1 MAKASQRLLHHVPFS
16 TEPATMFVRMPGR
29 KTWAN
34 SQRTHLANCA
44 RKAVTAIAV
53 ERPDA
58 SPRSTALALDCWQ
71 HRQHFQQR
79 LLIPDVRWRREHQQ
93 RHATAIHNN
102 MAFTA
107 VFRAIYGVRSG
118 VAPPKT
124 ARTDAESTA
133 ASDRS
138 TASYLA
144 NRFRSW
150 RCNFFQTPASV
161 QSRKRRQHVD
171 PLTPKASCGSICHGM
186 PLRRTN
192 KMPRRQSRSDPNGR
206 PPLCCAPCRGNNGST
221 SRHSASGK
229 SSFDTF
235 APLTIR
241 SIHKPYRHKR
251 GL

>member
-16 TEPATMFVRMPGR
+16 TEPATMFRRMPGR

-34 SQRTHLANCA
+34 SQRTHLADDT
-44 RKAVTAIAV
+44 RKAITTVAV
-53 ERPDA
+53 KRPDA
-58 SPRSTALALDCWQ
+58 PPRPTTLPLDCRQ
-71 HRQHFQQR
+71 QRQHFQER
-79 LLIPDVRWRREHQQ
+79 FLIPDVRRCREHQQ
-93 RHATAIHNN
+93 RHAATVYDQ

-107 VFRAIYGVRSG
+107 VFRAIYGVRSR
-118 VAPPKT
+118 VEPPKT

-150 RCNFFQTPASV
+150 WCSFFQTPASV
-161 QSRKRRQHVD
+161 QSRKRLQHVD
-171 PLTPKASCGSICHGM
+171 PLTPKASCGNICHGM

-206 PPLCCAPCRGNNGST
+206 PPLCCGPCRGNNGST